1 LSLYDDGQDT
11 LEILLW
17 DRGMV
22 GNGEASIGNGK
33 RELAIIKHRSSELM
47 FASIFILEWNN
58 SVRQYLGFNE

>member
-22 GNGEASIGNGK
+22 GNREAIIGNGK
-33 RELAIIKHRSSELM
+33 RELAIIKNRSSELM